1 MRAKVLLLLPEDFQL
16 EPEGFGGCFK
26 GLWRKH

>member
-1 MRAKVLLLLPEDFQL
+1 MTKEDNTPPEDFQL